1 MRPGSLST
9 RSRGLTMTHP
19 GSLSPPVPATA
30 QVLAEA
36 EALSADILKDIE
48 LSQVRLAVVALKAL
62 RLARLLNDFDVQQ
75 MFEWESGGYPSGAS
89 GDSPEVWT
97 IGQRAGRVFFGS
109 ESTPDNPKSYMY
121 TESVEEMEHTAAMG
135 TASIQAA
142 QDPNISI
149 SSANKYQHVHA
160 PMGNASER
168 SNVRRQM
175 RIASERLAS
184 RRTLIY
190 SYAARKHYELKFA
203 GLADDVFGRIRS
215 SVDASIGLVV
225 PDAVKKLTA
234 VYDNLKSDNPEDWAN
249 AAHSCRRVLQD
260 LADAV
265 FPVQAET
272 RTRSV
277 NGKEVEIRL
286 GAENYINRLVA
297 FVEDSLESSR
307 FNEIVG
313 SHLHYM
319 GDRLDALFGAA
330 QKGSHATVTRE
341 EANRCVVYTY
351 LMVGDI
357 LSLRVPQ
364 PLPTQFDAGHETGPG
379 PVEGPQSQPLVVS

>member
-1 MRPGSLST
+1 
-9 RSRGLTMTHP
+9 MTHP
-19 GSLSPPVPATA
+19 RSLIPPIPATS
-30 QVLAEA
+30 QVSAEA
-36 EALSADILKDIE
+36 QALSADILKDIE
-48 LSQVRLAVVALKAL
+48 LSQVPLQLVALKAL
-62 RLARLLNDFDVQQ
+62 RLARLLNDFDIQQ
-75 MFEWESGGYPSGAS
+75 IFEWESGGYPSGAS
-89 GDSPEVWT
+89 GIRPEVWT
-97 IGQRAGRVFFGS
+97 VGESAGRVFFGS

-121 TESVEEMEHTAAMG
+121 TESIEEMEHTVAMG
-135 TASIQAA
+135 TASLQAA

-149 SSANKYQHVHA
+149 SSANQYQHVHA

-168 SNVRRQM
+168 SNIRRQM

-203 GLADDVFGRIRS
+203 GLVDDVFGRIRS

-265 FPVQAET
+265 FPARGET

-277 NGKEVEIRL
+277 NGKEIEIKL
-286 GAENYINRLVA
+286 GAEQYINRLVA
-297 FVEDSLESSR
+297 YVEDSSESSR
-307 FNEIVG
+307 FSEIVG
-313 SHLHYM
+313 SHLRYM

-330 QKGSHATVTRE
+330 QKGSHATVTME

-351 LMVGDI
+351 LTVGDI

-364 PLPTQFDAGHETGPG
+364 PLPPQFDAGHETGSG
-379 PVEGPQSQPLVVS
+379 TVEEPQSQPLVTS